1 MLRSRAKRV
10 SKTVKEL
17 DAFPKVPESY
27 IQTSPVGGTFSVVS
41 CCLIVWLLYSEIS
54 HYLDANFRFR
64 FVPDSDFSSKLKIN
78 VDLTVAMPCHV
89 IGADIL
95 DSTGQNV
102 LQFGS
107 LEQEDTWFEL
117 SPQQRL
123 HFDGMRQVNS
133 YLREEF
139 HAIQELLWR
148 SGQSTL
154 FGDLPRRS
162 VTPSTPS
169 DACRIF
175 GSLILNKVAG
185 NFHITAGHSLALPRG
200 HIHISAFLSESDYN
214 FTHRINRFSFGDPS
228 PGIVHPLEGDEKVT
242 DQSE

>member
-1 MLRSRAKRV
+1 MCYV
-10 SKTVKEL
+10 
-17 DAFPKVPESY
+17 
-27 IQTSPVGGTFSVVS
+27 I
-41 CCLIVWLLYSEIS
+41 LL
-54 HYLDANFRFR
+54 
-64 FVPDSDFSSKLKIN
+64 
-78 VDLTVAMPCHV
+78 V

-148 SGQSTL
+148 SGQATL
-154 FGDLPRRS
+154 FGDMPKRL
-162 VTPSTPS
+162 VSTGFP
-169 DACRIF
+169 
-175 GSLILNKVAG
+175 
-185 NFHITAGHSLALPRG
+185 
-200 HIHISAFLSESDYN
+200 
-214 FTHRINRFSFGDPS
+214 
-228 PGIVHPLEGDEKVT
+228 
-242 DQSE
+242 